1 MARVMQMKQ
10 NSSITTPA
18 PGQSSDGTANVV
30 VKTPDPGA
38 GEQTGLV
45 ATSNGAQADTG
56 VPLPPNLDGSSTP
69 ANHPPKHAW
78 EHVDD
83 VVAIL
88 KTAYP
93 LLTLTLE
100 TMVDQ
105 INQRFRA
112 TSEEEIY
119 RYTFMLL
126 QDGVSVSMSDLT
138 IEPRTEA
145 ITELWISFS

>member
-1 MARVMQMKQ
+1 MQMKQ
-10 NSSITTPA
+10 NSSTATA
-18 PGQSSDGTANVV
+18 PGQSSDGSANVV
-30 VKTPDPGA
+30 VKTPDPGT
-38 GEQTGLV
+38 GEQNGQTT
-45 ATSNGAQADTG
+45 TSNGAQADTG
-56 VPLPPNLDGSSTP
+56 ALPPNLDGSSTP
-69 ANHPPKHAW
+69 ANHPAKHAW

-145 ITELWISFS
+145 ITELWISFSQH